1 MKRILIRL
9 LLTMAATFVVAVI
22 SAVAVTLVDL
32 YLVGHGRTGLL
43 RESISWPAA
52 SVHLSV
58 GDLIM
63 LGLAFL
69 AAAVAWTLSGR
80 FRS

>member
-9 LLTMAATFVVAVI
+9 LLTLVAVFVVAVI
-22 SAVAVTLVDL
+22 SAIALALIDL

-58 GDLIM
+58 GDLLM
-63 LGLAFL
+63 LGLSFL
-69 AAAVAWTLSGR
+69 AAVLGWRLSGR
-80 FRS
+80 FRF

>member
-9 LLTMAATFVVAVI
+9 LLTVLAAFVVAVI
-22 SAVAVTLVDL
+22 SAIAVALIDL

-52 SVHLSV
+52 SVHLSA

-63 LGLAFL
+63 LGSAFL
-69 AAAVAWTLSGR
+69 AAAFAWTLSGR
-80 FRS
+80 FRY

>member
-32 YLVGHGRTGLL
+32 YLVGHGRSGLL